1 MRISLLSSR
10 RRLQNLT
17 SETSL
22 RLLRRRNS
30 QWMTKNRRRSLI
42 GYLELKTEKSQL
54 KLKLPLKQSTATN
67 KTTAYGLI
75 KYDYLPYY
83 NFCLNL
89 IFMNAHNLLYNNK
102 FNLLIL

>member
-1 MRISLLSSR
+1 
-10 RRLQNLT
+10 
-17 SETSL
+17 
-22 RLLRRRNS
+22 
-30 QWMTKNRRRSLI
+30 MTKN
-42 GYLELKTEKSQL
+42 SQL
-54 KLKLPLKQSTATN
+54 KLKLPLKQQQPTATN

-102 FNLLIL
+102 FNLLILWQKI